1 MTSPSVAVVIVNW
14 NSRDDLLEAV
24 GSLQRQSDAAVD
36 ICVVDNGSADGSVA
50 AIRRDYPAVNVLEAG
65 ENLGFAEGCNR
76 GIGVTQSDWVFLL
89 NNDAI
94 ATPDCV
100 ALLRKAARQAPP
112 DVGMIQPCIVFR
124 ADPSRVNSSGVLVFR
139 SGAARDRHFD
149 EPVSAALEPS
159 EVFCPTAG
167 AALYR
172 RSMLEQVRLPSGYF
186 DRRFFM
192 YYEDVD
198 LGWRCRLLGWRAMY
212 LPQAVVVHRFQASSV
227 RRGRRFAE
235 QHCRMNRISSLMKNA
250 SLTMIAQS
258 LPWTVRDLFRLTTD
272 DPLALL
278 RLTTRLPGT
287 LRERAQVERMRKLRR
302 QQVEKRWMDA

>member
-1 MTSPSVAVVIVNW
+1 VTSPSVAVVIVNW
-14 NSRDDLLEAV
+14 NSREDLLEAV
-24 GSLQRQSDAAVD
+24 GSLQRQSDAAID

-50 AIRRDYPAVNVLEAG
+50 AIRRDYPAVTVLEAG

-76 GIGVTQSDWVFLL
+76 GIGVTRSDWVFVL

-94 ATPDCV
+94 ATPECI

-198 LGWRCRLLGWRAMY
+198 LGWRCRLVGWRAVY

-235 QHCRMNRISSLMKNA
+235 QHCQMNRISSLLKNA
-250 SLTMIAQS
+250 SFGMIARS
-258 LPWTVRDLFRLTTD
+258 LPWTLRDLVRLSAA
-272 DPLALL
+272 DPLALW
-278 RLTTRLPGT
+278 RLTTRLPDT
-287 LRERAQVERMRKLRR
+287 LRERGQVEQMRKLRR

>member
-1 MTSPSVAVVIVNW
+1 VISPSVAVVIVNW
-14 NSRDDLLEAV
+14 NSREDLLEAV
-24 GSLQRQSDAAVD
+24 GSLQRQSDPAVD
-36 ICVVDNGSADGSVA
+36 ICVVDNGSEDGSVA
-50 AIRRDYPAVNVLEAG
+50 AIRREYPSVIVVEAG

-76 GIGVTQSDWVFLL
+76 GIAVTRSDWVFVL

-94 ATPDCV
+94 ATPECI
-100 ALLRKAARQAPP
+100 ARLRKAARQAPP

-124 ADPSRVNSSGVLVFR
+124 ADPSRVNSSGVVVFR

-149 EPVSAALEPS
+149 EPVGAALEPG
-159 EVFCPTAG
+159 EVFCPTGG

-198 LGWRCRLLGWRAMY
+198 LGWRCRLVGWRAVY
-212 LPQAVVVHRFQASSV
+212 LPQVVVVHRFQGSSV

-235 QHCRMNRISSLMKNA
+235 QHCQMNRISSLLRNA
-250 SLTMIAQS
+250 SLRMIAHS
-258 LPWTVRDLFRLTTD
+258 LPWTLRDLFRLSVAN
-272 DPLALL
+272 PLALW
-278 RLTTRLPGT
+278 RLTALLPGT
-287 LRERAQVERMRKLRR
+287 LRERAQVERMRTLRR
-302 QQVEKRWMDA
+302 KQVEKRWMDA